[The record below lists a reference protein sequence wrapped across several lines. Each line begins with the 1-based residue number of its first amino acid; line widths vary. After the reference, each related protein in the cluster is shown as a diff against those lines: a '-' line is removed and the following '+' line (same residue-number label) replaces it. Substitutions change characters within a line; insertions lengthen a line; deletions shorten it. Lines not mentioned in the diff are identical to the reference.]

1 VRSSPTPIGAPLSP
15 VGAVVRPSFTEHTM
29 YHTLRNALPIVAAA
43 LGRKFGVV
51 VGLGGHEAH
60 TDGRHIQIPAVPDD
74 PDSRDLAWGYLA
86 HEAAHVRY
94 NDFAVY
100 TLAAS
105 EGPLQETLQNRIED
119 VRIERALARPYPGTR
134 ATIATVLRRML
145 AEGRLAAPAPTDH
158 PAQVLA
164 AYLLLALR
172 HEVLGQDVLAA
183 EARKAADTLGEV
195 FPAPFIGRLRSLMGE
210 VPGLSSTA
218 EAIDLARRI
227 RRLIEEEAEA
237 SPAPTEQP
245 DEDQSEDAPEAKP
258 DAAEPVPDGGK
269 GGLEEGDPES
279 DGSVGTPKADE
290 EGSDGQGSGTDTT
303 DQGDEAAGNCA
314 AGADEKDADDRHNA
328 LNAVLAA
335 GAGDCDGDL
344 FAQVGELLG
353 TQANVSSAIRLPLAE
368 DYAGN
373 SLAGMRLLARVQA
386 ESARLNARL
395 QGLVQASR
403 MDRPRPVRS
412 GRRLDPK
419 RLHRVAVADAR
430 IFARKAQRIA
440 PNTAVHLLVDLS
452 GSMHATVHRADGMPA
467 TRASSAL
474 ESALA
479 LALDGIPGV
488 TVATTAFPGRA
499 GTADRVTRMVQH
511 GQSPRACAGAF
522 IQSARGG
529 TPMAQALWY
538 AAAEL
543 LACREERRMLMVL
556 TDGEPDDTPEAL
568 RLLGLCRQA
577 GIEAVGVGIGVDV
590 RHLFPTA
597 IEVTEAKDLKGA
609 LFGIAERLLLGAAA

>member
-1 VRSSPTPIGAPLSP
+1 ML
-15 VGAVVRPSFTEHTM
+15 
-29 YHTLRNALPIVAAA
+29 HTLRNALPIVAAA
-43 LGRKFGVV
+43 LGRKFGVE
-51 VGLGGHEAH
+51 VGVGGHMAH
-60 TDGRHIQIPAVPDD
+60 TDGRRIQIPDIPDD
-74 PDSRDLAWGYLA
+74 LASRDLAWGYLA

-94 NDFAVY
+94 TDFGVY
-100 TLAAS
+100 GEAAR

-119 VRIERALARPYPGTR
+119 VRIERALARPYPGTQ
-134 ATIATVLRRML
+134 ATIAAVLRRML

-183 EARKAADTLGEV
+183 EARKAADALAQV
-195 FPAPFIGRLRSLMGE
+195 FPAAFIARLRSLMGE
-210 VPGLSSTA
+210 VPGLNSTA
-218 EAIDLARRI
+218 EAVDLARRI
-227 RRLIEEEAEA
+227 RRLVEEEAGASLPAAGQPEEEESDDSREGEA
-237 SPAPTEQP
+237 
-245 DEDQSEDAPEAKP
+245 
-258 DAAEPVPDGGK
+258 DGGEPDRK
-269 GGLEEGDPES
+269 RGQGRHEDGGPES
-279 DGSVGTPKADE
+279 DGSAGTPEADE
-290 EGSDGQGSGTDTT
+290 DGSHEQGSGTDAT
-303 DQGDEAAGNCA
+303 DQGDEAPGNGA
-314 AGADEKDADDRHNA
+314 ADADRKDADGCRNA
-328 LNAVLAA
+328 LAAVLAA

-344 FAQVGELLG
+344 FAKVGQLLG
-353 TQANVSSAIRLPLAE
+353 TQANASNAIRLPLAE

-373 SLAGMRLLARVQA
+373 ALAGMRLLARVQA

-395 QGLVQASR
+395 QGLVQANR
-403 MDRPRPVRS
+403 MDRPRPVRR
-412 GRRLDPK
+412 GRRLDTR
-419 RLHRVAVADAR
+419 RLHRVAVADDR
-430 IFARKAQRIA
+430 IFARRAHHSA

-452 GSMHATVHRADGMPA
+452 GSMAAAVDRNDRSVT
-467 TRASSAL
+467 TRTESAL
-474 ESALA
+474 ESALALA

-529 TPMAQALWY
+529 TPMAQALWF
-538 AAAEL
+538 AAADL

-590 RHLFPTA
+590 RHLFQTA

-609 LFGIAERLLLGAAA
+609 LFGVAERLLLGAAA

>member
-1 VRSSPTPIGAPLSP
+1 
-15 VGAVVRPSFTEHTM
+15 VRPFFEEHTM
-29 YHTLRNALPIVAAA
+29 LHTLRNALPIVAAA
-43 LGRKFGVV
+43 LGRKLGVE
-51 VGLGGHEAH
+51 VGIGGHAAC
-60 TDGRHIQIPAVPDD
+60 TDGQRIQIPDIPDD
-74 PDSRDLAWGYLA
+74 PVSRDLAWGYLA
-86 HEAAHVRY
+86 HEAGHVRY
-94 NDFAVY
+94 TDFAVY
-100 TLAAS
+100 TLAAR
-105 EGPLQETLQNRIED
+105 EGPLQEILQNRIED

-145 AEGRLAAPAPTDH
+145 AEGRMAAPAPSDH

-172 HEVLGQDVLAA
+172 HEVLGQDVLAQ
-183 EARKAADTLGEV
+183 EARKAAETLGQV
-195 FPAPFIGRLRSLMGE
+195 FPAPFIARLRSLMDE
-210 VPGLSSTA
+210 VPGLTSTA
-218 EAIDLARRI
+218 EAVDLARRI
-227 RRLIEEEAEA
+227 RGLVEEEAEDS
-237 SPAPTEQP
+237 SPPEGQP
-245 DEDQSEDAPEAKP
+245 QGDESGDTSEEESDGDKP
-258 DAAEPVPDGGK
+258 DRERGK
-269 GGLEEGDPES
+269 GRHEDGDSES
-279 DGSVGTPKADE
+279 DGSVGIPEADGD
-290 EGSDGQGSGTDTT
+290 GSDRQGTGTDGT
-303 DQGDEAAGNCA
+303 DEVSGKSAG
-314 AGADEKDADDRHNA
+314 GTDGTDADGRRNA
-328 LNAVLAA
+328 LAAVLTA

-344 FAQVGELLG
+344 FAEVGKLLG
-353 TQANVSSAIRLPLAE
+353 AEADASSAIRLPLAE

-373 SLAGMRLLARVQA
+373 PLAGMRLLARVQA
-386 ESARLNARL
+386 ESAKLSARL

-419 RLHRVAVADAR
+419 RLHRAAVADAR
-430 IFARKAQRIA
+430 IFARRAHRIA

-452 GSMHATVHRADGMPA
+452 GSMHATVHRGDGSPT

-474 ESALA
+474 ESALALA

-488 TVATTAFPGRA
+488 TVATTAFPGQA
-499 GTADRVTRMVQH
+499 GTADRVTRVVQH
-511 GQSPRACAGAF
+511 GQSPRARAGAF
-522 IQSARGG
+522 LQTARGG

>member
-1 VRSSPTPIGAPLSP
+1 
-15 VGAVVRPSFTEHTM
+15 VVRPFFEEHTM
-29 YHTLRNALPIVAAA
+29 LHTLRNALPIVAAA
-43 LGRKFGVV
+43 LGRKLGVE
-51 VGLGGHEAH
+51 VGIGGHTAC
-60 TDGRHIQIPAVPDD
+60 TDGRRIQIPDIPDD
-74 PDSRDLAWGYLA
+74 PASRDLAWGYLA
-86 HEAAHVRY
+86 HEAGHVRY
-94 NDFAVY
+94 TDFAVY
-100 TLAAS
+100 TLAARD
-105 EGPLQETLQNRIED
+105 GPLQETLQNRIED
-119 VRIERALARPYPGTR
+119 VRIERALARPYPGTQ
-134 ATIATVLRRML
+134 ATIAAVLRRML
-145 AEGRLAAPAPTDH
+145 AEGRLAAPEPSNH

-183 EARKAADTLGEV
+183 EARESARVLGQV

-227 RRLIEEEAEA
+227 RRLVEEEATA
-237 SPAPTEQP
+237 SPPPAGQP
-245 DEDQSEDAPEAKP
+245 QEEESDDSREGEA
-258 DAAEPVPDGGK
+258 DGGEPDRERGQGRHED
-269 GGLEEGDPES
+269 GGPES
-279 DGSVGTPKADE
+279 DGSAGTPEADE
-290 EGSDGQGSGTDTT
+290 DGSHEQGSGTDAT
-303 DQGDEAAGNCA
+303 DQGDEAPGNCA
-314 AGADEKDADDRHNA
+314 ASADGKDADGRRNA
-328 LNAVLAA
+328 LAAVLAA

-353 TQANVSSAIRLPLAE
+353 TQASASSAIRLPLAE

-373 SLAGMRLLARVQA
+373 ALAGMRLLAQVQA

-430 IFARKAQRIA
+430 IFASKAHRIA

-452 GSMHATVHRADGMPA
+452 GSMHATVHRADGSQT

-474 ESALA
+474 ESALALA

-556 TDGEPDDTPEAL
+556 TDGEPDNTPEAL

-597 IEVTEAKDLKGA
+597 IEVREAKDLKRE
-609 LFGIAERLLLGAAA
+609 LFRVAERLLVGAAA

>member
-1 VRSSPTPIGAPLSP
+1 MLHA
-15 VGAVVRPSFTEHTM
+15 
-29 YHTLRNALPIVAAA
+29 LRNALPIVAAA
-43 LGRKFGVV
+43 LGRKLGVE
-51 VGLGGHEAH
+51 VGIGGHAAC
-60 TDGRHIQIPAVPDD
+60 TDGRRIQIPDIPDD
-74 PDSRDLAWGYLA
+74 SASRDLAWGYLA
-86 HEAAHVRY
+86 HEAGHVRY
-94 NDFAVY
+94 TDFAVY
-100 TLAAS
+100 ALAAR
-105 EGPLQETLQNRIED
+105 EGPLQEMLQNRIED
-119 VRIERALARPYPGTR
+119 VRIERALGRPYPGTR
-134 ATIATVLRRML
+134 TTITAVLRRML
-145 AEGRLAAPAPTDH
+145 AEDRMAAPAPTDH

-172 HEVLGQDVLAA
+172 HEVLDQTVLAA
-183 EARKAADTLGEV
+183 EARKAADVLGEV
-195 FPAPFIGRLRSLMGE
+195 FPAAFIARLRSLMDE
-210 VPGLSSTA
+210 VPGLTSTV
-218 EAIDLARRI
+218 ESVDLARRI
-227 RRLIEEEAEA
+227 RRLVEEDAEA
-237 SPAPTEQP
+237 SPPAAGQP
-245 DEDQSEDAPEAKP
+245 EEEESDDSHEGE
-258 DAAEPVPDGGK
+258 PDGGEPDRER
-269 GGLEEGDPES
+269 GQGRHEDGDPES
-279 DGSVGTPKADE
+279 DGSAGTAEADA
-290 EGSDGQGSGTDTT
+290 EGSDEQASGTDAT
-303 DQGDEAAGNCA
+303 DQGDEAPGNCA
-314 AGADEKDADDRHNA
+314 AGADGMDADGRHNA
-328 LNAVLAA
+328 LAAVLAA

-344 FAQVGELLG
+344 FAKVGELLG
-353 TQANVSSAIRLPLAE
+353 AQASASSAIRLPLAE

-373 SLAGMRLLARVQA
+373 ALAGMRLLARVQA

-430 IFARKAQRIA
+430 IFARRVHRIA

-452 GSMHATVHRADGMPA
+452 GSMHATVHRADGSQ
-467 TRASSAL
+467 TRRASSAL
-474 ESALA
+474 ESALALA

-511 GQSPRACAGAF
+511 GQAPRACAGAF
-522 IQSARGG
+522 VQAARGG

-597 IEVTEAKDLKGA
+597 IEVTEAKDLRGA